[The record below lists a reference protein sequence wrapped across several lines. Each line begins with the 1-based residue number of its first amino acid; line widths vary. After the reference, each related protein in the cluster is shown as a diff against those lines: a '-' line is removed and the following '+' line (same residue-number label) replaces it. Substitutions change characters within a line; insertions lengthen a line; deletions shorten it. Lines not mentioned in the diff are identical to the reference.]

1 MVSRIYVEKKPGFD
15 VEAQQ
20 LKGEL
25 TEILGIKGIE
35 ALRIINRYDVEGI
48 DEELFRSCVPTVFS
62 EPQVDVTYD
71 ELPASDGAVFAVEFL
86 PGQFDQRADSASE
99 CVQLISQGERPAV
112 RSAKVYMISGALDE
126 AAIDAIK
133 HYVVN
138 PVEARIASLDLPET
152 LYMETPEP
160 QPVEV
165 LDGFRKLDEAGLAA
179 FIADRGLAMD
189 EADIAFCQQ
198 YFRDEDRDPTI
209 TEIRVIDTY
218 WSDHCRHTTFGTV
231 LDDVTIDDAV
241 VQQAF
246 DRYMEMRHELGRD
259 AKPVCLMDM
268 GTIGAKYLKKTG
280 VMTDVDESEEINACT
295 VKVKVDVDGEDQDW
309 LFLF

>member
-99 CVQLISQGERPAV
+99 CVQLIRRGERPAV

-160 QPVEV
+160 PARRGARRLPRARRGRPCRLYRRSRPCHGRGGHRLLPAV
-165 LDGFRKLDEAGLAA
+165 LPR
-179 FIADRGLAMD
+179 
-189 EADIAFCQQ
+189 
-198 YFRDEDRDPTI
+198 
-209 TEIRVIDTY
+209 
-218 WSDHCRHTTFGTV
+218 
-231 LDDVTIDDAV
+231 
-241 VQQAF
+241 
-246 DRYMEMRHELGRD
+246 
-259 AKPVCLMDM
+259 
-268 GTIGAKYLKKTG
+268 
-280 VMTDVDESEEINACT
+280 
-295 VKVKVDVDGEDQDW
+295 
-309 LFLF
+309 